1 MGTRLLFL
9 GDVFLTRTCAVNLPG
24 GYPLILNLEGPIS
37 NRGTPIEG
45 KINLIMRE
53 GILEKVFNPL
63 PVAVSLANNHI
74 MDFGNE
80 AFEDTIMNLEKLGV
94 LFFGAG
100 RANKNYNNP
109 SIVSFE
115 GLRVGFL
122 GYCYAFYYDQI
133 KNVRGLLYGPAPLE
147 TERIQRDIDYL
158 KGKVDRIV
166 LTFHWGVEDCNLPE
180 MEQVYF
186 ARKVIEMGADCIIGH
201 HAHAIQ
207 PVEMHQRGII
217 AYGLGNFISP
227 DLNVLSYFDEAGKPT
242 ECFRKRQRSW
252 NKASV
257 GILIDL
263 AALAYDILPFYFDD
277 RRVENKQKIFHRYAT
292 YDIECNLK
300 KLNSLALRNLKWN
313 RLVHCVLSYMEKPKI
328 PTAKR
333 VSAFLKLFTYRK
345 DTAKSWFR

>member
-1 MGTRLLFL
+1 METKLLFL
-9 GDVFLTRTCAVNLPG
+9 GDVFLTGTCAVNLLG

-100 RANKNYNNP
+100 RANENYNNP
-109 SIVSFE
+109 LIVSFE

-133 KNVRGLLYGPAPLE
+133 KDVRGLLYGPAPLE

-158 KGKVDRIV
+158 KDKVDRIV
-166 LTFHWGVEDCNLPE
+166 ITFHWGIEDCNLPK

-186 ARKVIEMGADCIIGH
+186 ARKAIEMGADCIIGH

-207 PVEMHQRGII
+207 PVEMHQTGIV
-217 AYGLGNFISP
+217 AYGLGNFIFP
-227 DLNVLSYFDEAGKPT
+227 DLNVPSYFDKTGNPT
-242 ECFRKRQRSW
+242 EYFMKRQRSW
-252 NKASV
+252 NKSSI

-263 AALAYDILPFYFDD
+263 AALAYDILPFYCDG
-277 RRVENKQKIFHRYAT
+277 KQVLDKTTFWHRYSRIN
-292 YDIECNLK
+292 IEK
-300 KLNSLALRNLKWN
+300 YRPKLNRIISRHMTTK
-313 RLVHCVLSYMEKPKI
+313 RLFSYAFSYMERPRIPKI
-328 PTAKR
+328 KTIKNILSSL
-333 VSAFLKLFTYRK
+333 VS
-345 DTAKSWFR
+345 KSY